1 MLTVAIIPAR
11 MGSKRL
17 PRKNA
22 LHHRARRLAGAAGDR
37 LRLEAASRR
46 DRPDVRAAADDC
58 ARVLRFHATPS
69 RARARRAASDRTP
82 HDLADI
88 STAVAHA
95 VEGLERCLG
104 RIGLVVTL
112 QPAVLARSALIVRQV
127 VQAVVREDAGG
138 AVTAART
145 VPWQWTVRGCAAT
158 NAWHPGPYPRSQH
171 AGHHLAE
178 INAVQVATRAAVAA
192 GQRWGLPLLLAEL
205 PPWAAALDIDEPA
218 DLAMARDLWPWA
230 KPRLETWEPIIHRA
244 DSHQRGGR
252 VIRWVTYSGESLRV
266 AEWIV
271 EERREK
277 TDRERRRRMRGGYDI
292 PGVP

>member
-1 MLTVAIIPAR
+1 VLTVAIIPAR

-22 LHHRARRLAGAAGDR
+22 MTIEPGISLVQQAIDCAYGSGVIDRTFVLTDDPGLRFERAEYLG
-37 LRLEAASRR
+37 E
-46 DRPDVRAAADDC
+46 PAAD
-58 ARVLRFHATPS
+58 A
-69 RARARRAASDRTP
+69 

-95 VEGLERCLG
+95 IEGIERSIG
-104 RIGLVVTL
+104 RIEYVVTL

-145 VPWQWTVRGCAAT
+145 VPWQWEVNGPHAM
-158 NAWHPGPYPRSQH
+158 NGWHPGPYPRSQF

-178 INAVQVATRAAVAA
+178 INAVQVASRAAVES
-192 GQRWGLPLLLAEL
+192 GQRWALPLLLAEL
-205 PPWAAALDIDEPA
+205 PPWAASLDVDEPA
-218 DLAMARDLWPWA
+218 DLAAARDLWPWA

-244 DSHQRGGR
+244 DTINE
-252 VIRWVTYSGESLRV
+252 VI
-266 AEWIV
+266 A
-271 EERREK
+271 
-277 TDRERRRRMRGGYDI
+277 
-292 PGVP
+292 